1 MRTLRYLIEFIIIH
15 FLFIIFKFIGYE
27 KASNLGYKIGST
39 FGNYFKSKE
48 LINNKRK
55 GETGTFATKAVLLL

>member
-27 KASNLGYKIGST
+27 KASNLGYKID
-39 FGNYFKSKE
+39 
-48 LINNKRK
+48 
-55 GETGTFATKAVLLL
+55 LLLEIILNRKN